1 MCDRNQIVLI
11 DINFHRALAIKMMVV
26 SATIVST
33 AGLIFR
39 SLDAIDAFEVVFFRG
54 LALTLSMIMIISFFY
69 KDTALK
75 ATRSIGY
82 SGLLGAAFFTGAQ
95 TFYVFAFS
103 NTTVANSTFTIATAP
118 FITAFLAWLVL
129 REIISKITLVA
140 MVSACFGVLFI
151 VLADV
156 TSEGKLGI
164 AFAFLTACCFSCFA
178 VILRYNKNVEMLPV
192 LLFTGIFSMAIGLIF
207 GEWKGMP
214 LLSDVGLCFLWGGI
228 LQGVGQSL
236 LVLSTKVLKAA
247 EVPLI
252 MLLEFT
258 LGPVWVWLVYDE
270 NISLG
275 TLFGGSLI
283 FISIF
288 GFALF
293 EINKK
298 KLSRI

>member
-1 MCDRNQIVLI
+1 MI
-11 DINFHRALAIKMMVV
+11 DIHLNRALAIKMMVV
-26 SATIVST
+26 SATMVST

-39 SLDAIDAFEVVFFRG
+39 SLNSIDAFEVVFFRG
-54 LALTLSMIMIISFFY
+54 LALTLTMIVIISLFY
-69 KDTALK
+69 KNRALK
-75 ATRSIGY
+75 ATKGIGF
-82 SGLLGAAFFTGAQ
+82 SGLLGAAFFTSAQ

-118 FITAFLAWLVL
+118 FITALLAWLVL
-129 REIISKITLVA
+129 KETISKVTIIA
-140 MVSACFGVLFI
+140 MASACFGVITI

-156 TSEGKLGI
+156 SAEGKLGI
-164 AFAFLTACCFSCFA
+164 AFAFLTACSFSCFA
-178 VILRYNKNVEMLPV
+178 VILRHNKNVEMLPV
-192 LLFTGIFSMAIGLIF
+192 LFFTGIISMCVGLVF
-207 GEWKGMP
+207 GEWNGMP
-214 LLSDVGLCFLWGGI
+214 LVSDIALCFLWGGV

-258 LGPVWVWLVYDE
+258 LGPVWVWLIYGE

-283 FISIF
+283 FASIF
-288 GFALF
+288 GFAFF
-293 EINKK
+293 EINK
-298 KLSRI
+298 RRVVNN